1 MTTPTKQL
9 LTITAT
15 ARALGRERKTIH
27 NWLRAGCPHHNRRLD
42 LAEVKAWAIH
52 RKHGPA
58 LRHMVKAERDARAGT
73 KPPAPDPG
81 AQTRAELAAITAAME
96 HPEGITGAIAR
107 LRAMEKSAFGLFAD
121 AHRANDAEAEL
132 TRSKLHSDITGH
144 LLKAESL
151 RDQTAELDR
160 ACWADVQKSLV
171 AWAEPIRGLLSQ
183 APRYLS
189 ARVNPLDPAT
199 GEAALRDWING
210 ELFPALNR
218 QPTNPNQQEKK
229 Q

>member
-1 MTTPTKQL
+1 MKKHDHEL
-9 LTITAT
+9 LSISAT
-15 ARALGRERKTIH
+15 ARRLKRSRGTIH
-27 NWLRAGCPHHNRRLD
+27 NWLRAGCPQHNGRLD
-42 LAEVKAWAIH
+42 LAEVEAWAIY
-52 RKHGPA
+52 RKRGPA

-73 KPPAPDPG
+73 KPTTPDPV

-151 RDQTAELDR
+151 RDQTAELDA

-171 AWAEPIRGLLSQ
+171 SWAEPIRALLLT
-183 APRYLS
+183 APRYLA
-189 ARVNPLDPAT
+189 ARVNPPDPSNA
-199 GEAALRDWING
+199 EAALRDFING

-218 QPTNPNQQEKK
+218 TPTQPERKST
-229 Q
+229 